1 MRKTIEKF
9 EDIPSGAKIFFVG
22 IGGISMCGL
31 AEITLDQGYQVF
43 GSDMHASEHTDH
55 LKALGVPIVIGQK
68 ADNIDQV
75 MPDLIIYSAAV
86 PLTNPELVRA
96 RELEIPSVE
105 RGLFLGWLTR
115 EFKKVI
121 NVAGTHGKTT
131 TTAMIANILLSSDL
145 NPTVHLGAKL
155 SGFGEST
162 VHIGESGELLV
173 SEACEYH
180 NSFLSSISTT
190 ATVLNIDADHLDY
203 FGSIE
208 KIIETFAEFSTQVQA
223 DGHLILPYKG
233 QYIDEMCLEL
243 ERLNARD
250 GRGLPPIVYYGQKAA
265 GVSSQD
271 QPTIYFDNL
280 TYINGLPD
288 FDIYWEAK
296 FYTHVHLNV
305 PGEHNVQNALAAVA
319 CSILNGAK
327 PEAVQEALENFMGA
341 DGRFSHR
348 GHYKGAEV
356 VVDYAHHPK
365 AVELTL
371 AAAETIPHNK
381 TWVVFQPLTF
391 NRTKILFDEFVNA
404 LLASPNLLLVEIYSD
419 REQDDLG
426 MSSRLLVEAI
436 NDRGGHASFCEG
448 YDAVKAILDANVSE
462 NDLLLFLGPEDVRN
476 YGSRLVE
483 ADKK

>member
-1 MRKTIEKF
+1 MEKNIEKF
-9 EDIPSGAKIFFVG
+9 EDIPAEAKIHFVG

-31 AEITLDQGYQVF
+31 AEITLDQGYRVS
-43 GSDMHASEHTDH
+43 GSDMHSSGHTDH
-55 LKALGVPIVIGQK
+55 LKALGVPVIIGQK
-68 ADNIDQV
+68 AENIDQI
-75 MPDLIIYSAAV
+75 MPDLVIYSAAV

-96 RELEIPSVE
+96 RELEIPSIE

-121 NVAGTHGKTT
+121 NVAGTHGKTS
-131 TTAMIANILLSSDL
+131 TTAMIAKILLSSKL

-155 SGFGEST
+155 SGFGDST
-162 VHIGESGELLV
+162 VHIGESGGLLV

-203 FGSIE
+203 FGSID
-208 KIIETFAEFSTQVQA
+208 KIIETFAEFSTQVQE

-233 QYIDEMCLEL
+233 QYIDEMLNKL
-243 ERLNARD
+243 ERLNAHE
-250 GRGLPPIVYYGQKAA
+250 GRGLPPIVYFGPK
-265 GVSSQD
+265 VSGAD
-271 QPTIYFDNL
+271 NKVQPTIYFDEL
-280 TYINGLPD
+280 KYINGLPD
-288 FDIYWEAK
+288 FDIYWK
-296 FYTHVHLNV
+296 GNFYTHVHLNV

-319 CSILNGAK
+319 CSILNGAS
-327 PEAVQEALENFMGA
+327 PEAVQEALESFLGA

-348 GHYKGAEV
+348 GRYRGAEV

-391 NRTKILFDEFVNA
+391 NRTKILFDDFVNA
-404 LLASPNLLLVEIYSD
+404 LLPSRNLLLVEIYSD

-426 MSSRLLVEAI
+426 MSSKLLVEAI
-436 NDRGGHASFCEG
+436 NGRGGQARFCED
-448 YDAVKAILDANVSE
+448 YDSVKAILDANLSE
-462 NDLLLFLGPEDVRN
+462 DDLLLFLGPEDVRN
-476 YGSRLVE
+476 YGSRLVTSE
-483 ADKK
+483 ES